1 LPLHV
6 DGGRRRRRFLSFI
19 STPNGRLQ
27 RQSGMPPG
35 FQLSIVSQDHR
46 NQPLAFWLA
55 AIAALVLSQLSSYLI
70 DSHLPIGETWI
81 ASPFLYITH
90 VRNIGGTFGLFPGHG
105 YLFAGLS
112 IAVMVFCSIAF
123 MRSKPVHWSQVMLFG
138 FIIGGGAANV
148 ADRLIRG
155 SVVDFINVQGIPHWQ
170 YIFNTADVFIHIGIW
185 PTLLIGFWQARH
197 DKKHTP
203 AE

>member
-1 LPLHV
+1 LRTVEQNHSYHPA
-6 DGGRRRRRFLSFI
+6 
-19 STPNGRLQ
+19 
-27 RQSGMPPG
+27 
-35 FQLSIVSQDHR
+35 
-46 NQPLAFWLA
+46 AFWLA
-55 AIAALVLSQLSSYLI
+55 AIAALALSQLSSYLI
-70 DSHLPIGETWI
+70 DANLPIGETWV

-123 MRSKPVHWSQVMLFG
+123 LRSKPSHWIQTLLFG

-148 ADRLIRG
+148 MDRLIRG

-170 YIFNTADVFIHIGIW
+170 YIFNTADVFIHVGIW
-185 PTLLIGFWQARH
+185 PTLLIGFWQARQE
-197 DKKHTP
+197 KNHTP
-203 AE
+203 AA